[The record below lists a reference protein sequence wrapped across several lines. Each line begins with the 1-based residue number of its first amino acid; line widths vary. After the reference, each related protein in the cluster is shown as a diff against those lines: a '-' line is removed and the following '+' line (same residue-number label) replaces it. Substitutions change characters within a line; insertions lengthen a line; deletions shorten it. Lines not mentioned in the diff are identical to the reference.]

1 MVGGYDVWRLSET
14 WRIRFAYFET
24 YGPVGSSPEGKQAYR
39 ALSLWDKA
47 RIATNPFA
55 LLFGPVYFFVKGM
68 WRKGLTLLLLAV
80 APAAVIV
87 VVRPGGVVEWVLAL
101 IVPVLAMIAANYAY
115 FLHVVEHSRSWN
127 PWEGSVGGR

>member
-1 MVGGYDVWRLSET
+1 MLGGYDVWRLSET

-24 YGPVGSSPEGKQAYR
+24 YGPVGCSPEGRQAFR

-47 RIATNPFA
+47 RIATNPLA

-80 APAAVIV
+80 PSAVVIV
-87 VVRPGGVVEWVLAL
+87 VVGPGGAVEWAVAL
-101 IVPVLAMIAANYAY
+101 MVPVLAMTTANYAY
-115 FLHVVEHSRSWN
+115 FLHVVERSRSWN
-127 PWEGSVGGR
+127 PWEGSTGHG